1 VLNVVDSWLS
11 LHELS
16 VDIISLLNRRQR
28 LLLNILLDPLLLIR
42 PLPLGLV
49 LLIINHEQYIRDPEV
64 LDEQLE
70 LLQIE
75 PIIGGRY

>member
-1 VLNVVDSWLS
+1 VLNVVDSWFS

-49 LLIINHEQYIRDPEV
+49 LLVINHKQDVRDPEV

-70 LLQIE
+70 LLQVE
-75 PIIGGRY
+75 AIIGGWH